1 MTRILIATTVPSAL
15 WKFFNPFARAF
26 KAQGWGVDGMC
37 REAPHCLECAGE
49 FDHLWDIGWKRNPLY
64 PGNLLQAPRTVR
76 TIVDRHGYD
85 FVLVSTPVAS
95 FVVQFALRARRA
107 AQRPKV
113 IYVAQGFHF
122 HEQNSR
128 LKNAVFIMLEKLAGR
143 WTDQLVVVNSD
154 DANAALRLRLVPQ
167 ERLIHMLGIGV
178 NTREFSP
185 DAIPRTDVERFRESI
200 RLSPDAPLFSMVAE
214 FIARKR
220 HQDALLA
227 FSRIEAPEAHLALA
241 GEGPLMEKMRHL
253 ASNLGIEERV
263 HFLGFRRDVPVIV
276 RASVAVLS
284 VSAQEGLP
292 VNVTESLSLGIP
304 VIGSDIR
311 GTRELL
317 EGGCGIIYPLGDL
330 DRLSEAMNWMVSH
343 PVEAAGM
350 GSRGR
355 VKMLGG
361 YSASDIVTNYINL
374 IKTMV

>member
-95 FVVQFALRARRA
+95 FVVRFALRARRA